1 MLKRKNIKKNLRLV
15 SNLNCFSKIYE
26 KSLQGQLRSYMDK
39 LLSEFVSTYQKSYS
53 TSVLIRLIE
62 NWSKALSNFGQWIRF
77 DGLT

>member
-1 MLKRKNIKKNLRLV
+1 
-15 SNLNCFSKIYE
+15 
-26 KSLQGQLRSYMDK
+26 MDK
-39 LLSEFVSTYQKSYS
+39 RLSEFVSTYQKSYS